1 VSLSVLAGP
10 ANAGKVA
17 LLLERYLATLDQ
29 DPVLIVPYRSD
40 VDRVERELLATCGA
54 LVGGSIGTF
63 DDLFER
69 VARDGGSRRPIATD
83 AQRNLIV
90 RGVVSGAS
98 LNGLGPSARF
108 AGFAEALGGA
118 LRELEAGLV
127 DPDELDGDL
136 GRLYAAYRAELDRL
150 GLWDRD
156 LERRYAV
163 DRISGELESWA
174 GRPVFAYGFEDL
186 TGTQWAL
193 LDALAGRADV
203 TVSLPYE
210 PGRAAFASLSGT
222 MDDLGA
228 LASGRIE
235 ELAPRYGE
243 IAPAA
248 LAHLERHLFSERPDP
263 GPQLEGAI
271 RFLEGAGQRG
281 TLELVAEELLDLL
294 RAGVPAEEIV
304 LVCPALDRVRAP
316 LETALGGLGV
326 PYAFEGRIRLGQTAF
341 GRALLSLLRFEWL
354 GGDRNDLYAF
364 LRSPFSGL
372 TRAHV
377 DYLEGRLR
385 GRAVNE
391 RERVIE
397 ETLKLRGKRLPI
409 LDGFRDEAQPGKAVQ
424 GLATAMVRA
433 AYGLDSPPV
442 SDDAKL
448 DLRSH
453 EEVESLVADLAAW
466 IDLGGALTREE
477 LFGAL
482 EHATVRL
489 GSPGEAGRVAV
500 VDLLRARTR
509 RVEVVFVLGLEE
521 GRLPRRAHPSPFID
535 DDLRRGVDER
545 SRRARLTRPDAVS
558 RERYFFYAACTRPS
572 RRLYLVREAATDEG
586 SPREASPFWD
596 EARDLFDVDDVA
608 RWTKRRSLAA
618 LTWQVDRA
626 PSERERLRA
635 LSALAAI
642 SASEASALA
651 EANGWERR
659 LERARGAFERPTVI
673 TDPAVLAELRARTT
687 FGVTELES
695 FATCSSIW
703 FLERVISPRTID
715 AEVDA
720 RMRGSVAHQALFK
733 FFSGLPKRL
742 GIDRPDPARIDECL
756 TFLDECLEEA
766 IDGGVWI
773 ELTGLQRR
781 ELRETLWRDLGHF
794 VRSEAESDLVLVP
807 QKFEVSFGSE
817 RSAPELQRGL
827 QVGDFRVSGKI
838 DRIDVAPMSARGIVQ
853 DYKSGKTA
861 HSAAKIETELK
872 LQIPLYMLVL
882 RDLVGIEPLGGLYR
896 ALAGE
901 RHARG
906 LLRAEAE
913 DDIPGFSKRD
923 YLDEEAFW
931 AQTERAKEHAVEF
944 VERIR
949 SGDVRHDPRGGPP
962 CPSWCTLAPM
972 CRVART

>member
-1 VSLSVLAGP
+1 MSLSVLAGP

-17 LLLERYLATLDQ
+17 LLLERYLATLEQ

-424 GLATAMVRA
+424 DLATAMVRA

-448 DLRSH
+448 DLRAH
-453 EEVESLVADLAAW
+453 EEVESLVAELAAW
-466 IDLGGALTREE
+466 IDLGGTLTREE

-586 SPREASPFWD
+586 SPRESSPFWD

-608 RWTKRRSLAA
+608 RWTKRRPLAA

-673 TDPAVLAELRARTT
+673 TDPAVLAELPGPHDVRGDRARILRH
-687 FGVTELES
+687 VLVD
-695 FATCSSIW
+695 
-703 FLERVISPRTID
+703 LVPRARD
-715 AEVDA
+715 QPAHDRCGGRCADA
-720 RMRGSVAHQALFK
+720 R
-733 FFSGLPKRL
+733 L
-742 GIDRPDPARIDECL
+742 GR
-756 TFLDECLEEA
+756 
-766 IDGGVWI
+766 
-773 ELTGLQRR
+773 
-781 ELRETLWRDLGHF
+781 
-794 VRSEAESDLVLVP
+794 
-807 QKFEVSFGSE
+807 
-817 RSAPELQRGL
+817 APGPL
-827 QVGDFRVSGKI
+827 QV
-838 DRIDVAPMSARGIVQ
+838 
-853 DYKSGKTA
+853 
-861 HSAAKIETELK
+861 
-872 LQIPLYMLVL
+872 
-882 RDLVGIEPLGGLYR
+882 
-896 ALAGE
+896 
-901 RHARG
+901 
-906 LLRAEAE
+906 LLRAPQAARHRPAR
-913 DDIPGFSKRD
+913 PGAHR
-923 YLDEEAFW
+923 
-931 AQTERAKEHAVEF
+931 RVP
-944 VERIR
+944 
-949 SGDVRHDPRGGPP
+949 DVPRRVPRGGHRRWSVDRADRPP
-962 CPSWCTLAPM
+962 APGAPRDALARPRAISCAPKRSPISSSSRRSSR
-972 CRVART
+972 CRSARSARPQSCSVACRSATSASPGRSTASTSRR

>member
-1 VSLSVLAGP
+1 M
-10 ANAGKVA
+10 
-17 LLLERYLATLDQ
+17 
-29 DPVLIVPYRSD
+29 LIVPYRSD

-69 VARDGGSRRPIATD
+69 VARDGGSRRAIATD

-163 DRISGELESWA
+163 DRIGGELGSWA

-193 LDALAGRADV
+193 LDALAGRTDV

-228 LASGRIE
+228 LASGRIQGSPP
-235 ELAPRYGE
+235 LRRNRAGRAGPSRTPPLLG
-243 IAPAA
+243 AA
-248 LAHLERHLFSERPDP
+248 RP

-409 LDGFRDEAQPGKAVQ
+409 LDGFRDEAQPGKRCKAWRLPWC
-424 GLATAMVRA
+424 GPPTASTRRRSRTTRSSTCAPMKRSSPWSPSWRRGSTSAARSPVRSCSA
-433 AYGLDSPPV
+433 RWSTP
-442 SDDAKL
+442 
-448 DLRSH
+448 
-453 EEVESLVADLAAW
+453 
-466 IDLGGALTREE
+466 
-477 LFGAL
+477 
-482 EHATVRL
+482 VRL

-535 DDLRRGVDER
+535 DDLRREWTNAPAAHGSPGPTR
-545 SRRARLTRPDAVS
+545 SPASATSSTRRALDPRGACTSSAKRPPTKARPGRRARS
-558 RERYFFYAACTRPS
+558 
-572 RRLYLVREAATDEG
+572 G
-586 SPREASPFWD
+586 M
-596 EARDLFDVDDVA
+596 
-608 RWTKRRSLAA
+608 KH
-618 LTWQVDRA
+618 
-626 PSERERLRA
+626 
-635 LSALAAI
+635 
-642 SASEASALA
+642 
-651 EANGWERR
+651 
-659 LERARGAFERPTVI
+659 
-673 TDPAVLAELRARTT
+673 
-687 FGVTELES
+687 
-695 FATCSSIW
+695 ATCSTSTTSPAG
-703 FLERVISPRTID
+703 RSAGRSPRSPGRST
-715 AEVDA
+715 A
-720 RMRGSVAHQALFK
+720 RRASGS
-733 FFSGLPKRL
+733 G
-742 GIDRPDPARIDECL
+742 C
-756 TFLDECLEEA
+756 
-766 IDGGVWI
+766 
-773 ELTGLQRR
+773 
-781 ELRETLWRDLGHF
+781 
-794 VRSEAESDLVLVP
+794 VR
-807 QKFEVSFGSE
+807 
-817 RSAPELQRGL
+817 
-827 QVGDFRVSGKI
+827 
-838 DRIDVAPMSARGIVQ
+838 
-853 DYKSGKTA
+853 
-861 HSAAKIETELK
+861 
-872 LQIPLYMLVL
+872 
-882 RDLVGIEPLGGLYR
+882 
-896 ALAGE
+896 
-901 RHARG
+901 
-906 LLRAEAE
+906 
-913 DDIPGFSKRD
+913 
-923 YLDEEAFW
+923 
-931 AQTERAKEHAVEF
+931 
-944 VERIR
+944 
-949 SGDVRHDPRGGPP
+949 
-962 CPSWCTLAPM
+962 
-972 CRVART
+972 